1 MTYSDFLY
9 TENMKHQI
17 LMALLL
23 VSCTK
28 ELKYTKEQ
36 MLSLAKKADATATFV
51 LPKNMSEGIHC
62 SDYPEGCVAGYT
74 VKVQNLDFIAV
85 EFVTE
90 EQALF
95 AAKKVRGFYLRNWLF
110 DDVTGEPVLERFMT
124 TSLEAKK
131 P

>member
-1 MTYSDFLY
+1 MKLQLFFILFLF
-9 TENMKHQI
+9 
-17 LMALLL
+17 
-23 VSCTK
+23 SCTK
-28 ELKYTKEQ
+28 ELKYTKEE
-36 MLSLAKKADATATFV
+36 MLAMAQKADASATFV

-62 SDYPEGCVAGYT
+62 SDYPEGCVSGYT

-85 EFVTE
+85 EFMHE
-90 EQALF
+90 EQALY
-95 AAKKVRGFYLRNWLF
+95 AAKKVRGYYLRNWLF